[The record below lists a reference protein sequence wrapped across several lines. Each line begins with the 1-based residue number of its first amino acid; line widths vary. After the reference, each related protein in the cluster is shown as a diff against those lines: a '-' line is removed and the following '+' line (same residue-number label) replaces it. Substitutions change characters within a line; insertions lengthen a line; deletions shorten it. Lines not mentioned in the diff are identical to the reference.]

1 MDGFINIYIAFIL
14 FFVVAYLLMILFYV
28 AIGILIMI
36 PFLAVSIIISV
47 FYYKM
52 AKKAGYKKAWIAF
65 LPYGKSYLAFTIPH
79 REYNLGIFK
88 TKRRKRVFWISFVA
102 ELAVHL
108 ITGVSAAV
116 LFIYAQ
122 SIIDYNTTQPFAEI
136 WSEPVFVILYII
148 SFLFGGIVFIL
159 RSIVY
164 WRKNYDLLKT
174 YGYGQFAVWG
184 ALLNVIC
191 PLVMV
196 IMPILMAGR
205 APDYG
210 LNNYYLWE
218 ESDVRYI

>member
-1 MDGFINIYIAFIL
+1 
-14 FFVVAYLLMILFYV
+14 
-28 AIGILIMI
+28 
-36 PFLAVSIIISV
+36 
-47 FYYKM
+47 M

-65 LPYGKSYLAFTIPH
+65 LPYVKSYLTFTIPH

-122 SIIDYNTTQPFAEI
+122 SIIGSNTTQPFAEI
-136 WSEPVFVILYII
+136 WSEPVLVILYII
-148 SFLFGGIVFIL
+148 SFLLGGIVFIL

-218 ESDVRYI
+218 ESGVRYI